1 MEAIMKDTYISE
13 AIKYIGADDTT
24 LDLFESQYQIP
35 NGVSYNSYVIL
46 DEKVAVMDTIDE
58 RKTDEWFANL
68 ENVLNGRT
76 VDYLVIMLIFILQN
90 LRCPLRAVPDF
101 IDNILIEFRFMTYQK
116 DTAAVFLQRA
126 L

>member
-13 AIKYIGADDTT
+13 AVKYIGADDTT

-58 RKTDEWFANL
+58 RKTDERSRRRH
-68 ENVLNGRT
+68 EEHKRT
-76 VDYLVIMLIFILQN
+76 K
-90 LRCPLRAVPDF
+90 CRA
-101 IDNILIEFRFMTYQK
+101 
-116 DTAAVFLQRA
+116 
-126 L
+126 